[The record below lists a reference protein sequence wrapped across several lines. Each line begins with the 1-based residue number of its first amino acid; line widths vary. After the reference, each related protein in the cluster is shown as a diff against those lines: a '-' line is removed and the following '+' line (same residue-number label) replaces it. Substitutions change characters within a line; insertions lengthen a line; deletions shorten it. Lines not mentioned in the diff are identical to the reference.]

1 MEELQAA
8 NASAQLENM
17 SYEIRPPAIL
27 DLDRQSKATAENK
40 ENVRPK

>member
-17 SYEIRPPAIL
+17 SNEIRPPAIL
-27 DLDRQSKATAENK
+27 DIDM
-40 ENVRPK
+40 